1 MVGCGTAQD
10 DQQTE
15 EAPPPSNGTSYD
27 EAQAKEAYQNH
38 CASCHGNNLEGGFGP
53 NMQKIGS
60 KYSKEEIAN
69 IIENGIGTMPAQKQ
83 VSDEE
88 RENLSAWLAEQK

>member
-1 MVGCGTAQD
+1 MTNKL
-10 DQQTE
+10 E
-15 EAPPPSNGTSYD
+15 EAPPAPNGTSYD
-27 EAQAKEAYQNH
+27 EAQAKETYQNH

-60 KYSKEEIAN
+60 KYSKAEIAN

-83 VSDEE
+83 VSDAE

>member
-1 MVGCGTAQD
+1 MKTKWKYSLAVVAVLALFKMVGCGT
-10 DQQTE
+10 
-15 EAPPPSNGTSYD
+15 
-27 EAQAKEAYQNH
+27 AKEAYQNH
-38 CASCHGNNLEGGFGP
+38 CASCHANNLEGGFGP